1 MAPIIHIDQ
10 YQEKALDFD
19 PKSFLRSSQDTGFN
33 GLSLA

>member
-19 PKSFLRSSQDTGFN
+19 PKSFLTSQDIGFN
-33 GLSLA
+33 SLSLA